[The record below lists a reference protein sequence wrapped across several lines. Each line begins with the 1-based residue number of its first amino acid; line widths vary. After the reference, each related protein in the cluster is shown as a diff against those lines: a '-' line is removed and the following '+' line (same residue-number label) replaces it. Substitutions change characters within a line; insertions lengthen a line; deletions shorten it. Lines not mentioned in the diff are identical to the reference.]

1 MEKEIKT
8 WAERRH
14 AVQLRWEVF
23 NWLNHRNFNQ
33 VPANTVSASTN
44 LALFMN
50 LGQTNV
56 SGRTMLFLVRYIF

>member
-1 MEKEIKT
+1 M
-8 WAERRH
+8 
-14 AVQLRWEVF
+14 QLRWEVF